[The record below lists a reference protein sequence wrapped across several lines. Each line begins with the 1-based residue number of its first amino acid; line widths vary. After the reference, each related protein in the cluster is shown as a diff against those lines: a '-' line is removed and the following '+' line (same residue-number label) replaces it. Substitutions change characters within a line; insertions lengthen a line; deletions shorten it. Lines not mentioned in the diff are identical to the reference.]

1 MQLESLP
8 ANSLVNVYLIAS
20 YMYYIKDEWYISDS
34 QYDQCCKLLDEK
46 WDLIDHQ
53 HKHIIDRASLSAT
66 TGFTLKESD
75 YPLIVKHAA
84 RFANKST
91 THKPIQHRTL

>member
-1 MQLESLP
+1 MDLINLKPS
-8 ANSLVNVYLIAS
+8 SLVNLYLMSS
-20 YMYYIKDEWYISDS
+20 YLYYILSQSGLLTDDE
-34 QYDQCCKLLDEK
+34 YDLCCKLLDEH
-46 WDLIDHQ
+46 WDSIEHQ

-84 RFANKST
+84 RLANNST
-91 THKPIQHRTL
+91 TN